1 MVSID
6 LTSLDRCLSLTKT
19 GVWSLTKNFKFLD
32 QDRCWSLTKI
42 FKFTKLILM
51 QDMLPDF
58 ISAILHLVTDKG
70 CLGEFLDLESTDKIE
85 MCNQISTMRSKKK
98 FNCFAFFCSLLD
110 ACEMCCCSAL
120 NNVCTVCTQNIKY
133 ILSLLNARSVL
144 KAYRHQF
151 RQQWTK
157 SALATGQF
165 F

>member
-1 MVSID
+1 
-6 LTSLDRCLSLTKT
+6 
-19 GVWSLTKNFKFLD
+19 
-32 QDRCWSLTKI
+32 
-42 FKFTKLILM
+42 
-51 QDMLPDF
+51 MLPDF

-85 MCNQISTMRSKKK
+85 MCKLFRI
-98 FNCFAFFCSLLD
+98 FCSLLH

-151 RQQWTK
+151 R
-157 SALATGQF
+157 
-165 F
+165 